1 MADYSVTVNGTVAAD
16 DGTIFSAVAYYDG
29 ESFYS
34 FVISES
40 DVASDD
46 NQTERIYEKPCWFTD
61 IWRSGSGR
69 LYVCDDNGMVH
80 SGSGSEWTSSQ
91 VSPRHLNTVWGFD
104 DNTVYAGGSEEVVYR
119 WDGARWAAV
128 SPALGNTILCIAGS
142 SPSDLYVSGEG
153 ALFWHYDGRQ
163 WTQIQLPTNAILVGL
178 LGLSSTDVLVSGSAG
193 TLFRGAGLAWTD
205 VSQRGRDFYKMAFY
219 RKTIHIAG
227 GGQGVFT
234 FDGATVSN
242 LKDGFPVY
250 RLSSNG
256 SYLTV
261 AGGNSAIRYDGSEW
275 VGPDYT

>member
-1 MADYSVTVNGTVAAD
+1 MADYSVTVNGTVVAD
-16 DGTIFSAVAYYDG
+16 DGTISSAVAYYDG

-46 NQTERIYEKPCWFTD
+46 NRTERLYEKPCWFTD
-61 IWRSGSGR
+61 IWRSNSGR
-69 LYVCDDNGMVH
+69 LYVCDDNGVVH
-80 SGSGSEWTSSQ
+80 SGSGTEWAQAQ

-104 DNTVYAGGSEEVVYR
+104 DNSIYAGGSEGVVHR
-119 WDGARWAAV
+119 WDGVRWSAV

-142 SPSDLYVSGEG
+142 SSSDLYASGEG

-163 WTQIQLPTNAILVGL
+163 WTQIQLPTNAIWVGL
-178 LGLSSTDVLVSGSAG
+178 LVLSSGVILVSGSAG
-193 TLFRGAGLAWTD
+193 TLFRGSGLNWTD

-219 RKTIHIAG
+219 RKKIHIAG

-242 LKDGFPVY
+242 LKDSFPVY

-256 SYLTV
+256 SYLAL
-261 AGGNSAIRYDGSEW
+261 AGGNSAVRYNGSDW
-275 VGPDYT
+275 DGPDYT

>member
-1 MADYSVTVNGTVAAD
+1 MADYSVTVNGTVVAD
-16 DGTIFSAVAYYDG
+16 DGTISSAVAYYDG

-46 NQTERIYEKPCWFTD
+46 NQTERLYEKPCWFTD
-61 IWRSGSGR
+61 IWRSNSGR
-69 LYVCDDNGMVH
+69 FYVCDDNGVVH
-80 SGSGSEWTSSQ
+80 SGSGTEWTETQ

-104 DNTVYAGGSEEVVYR
+104 DNSIYAGGSEGVVHR
-119 WDGARWAAV
+119 WDGVRWSAF
-128 SPALGNTILCIAGS
+128 SPGLGNTILCIAGS
-142 SPSDLYVSGEG
+142 SPNDLYASGEG
-153 ALFWHYDGRQ
+153 ALFCHYDGRQ

-178 LGLSSTDVLVSGSAG
+178 LVLSSGDILVSGSAG
-193 TLFRGAGLAWTD
+193 TLFRGSGLNWTD

-219 RKTIHIAG
+219 RKKIHIAG

-242 LKDGFPVY
+242 LKDSFPVY

-256 SYLTV
+256 SYLAL
-261 AGGNSAIRYDGSEW
+261 AGGNSAVRYNGSDW
-275 VGPDYT
+275 DGPDYT